1 MLKECGKGG
10 IMYAVRPLVF
20 HLGAV
25 KSTWARLWLAL
36 LTCAITMQAGA
47 QGIDFEGTLSA
58 VPESLCSLFTFLAGP
73 VGFAVVAIV
82 FIIGLIKIL
91 SGNRGG
97 LGFVITSF
105 VIGLILVAAPDL
117 LSTFTGTGSCA

>member
-1 MLKECGKGG
+1 
-10 IMYAVRPLVF
+10 MYAVRPLAF

-36 LTCAITMQAGA
+36 LTFALSVQAGA

-82 FIIGLIKIL
+82 FVIGLIKIL
-91 SGNRGG
+91 GGNRGG